1 MDVNEIYR
9 LTRGVHNF
17 LKIQLHL
24 PNWYIIYHIH
34 VQHWL
39 MLVLGQVLHFVNNCK
54 FWLFQKPQRTNGFHE
69 RTNKQLTFCFWGRN
83 YLNFSK
89 N

>member
-54 FWLFQKPQRTNGFHE
+54 FWLFQKPQRINGFHE
-69 RTNKQLTFCFWGRN
+69 RTNKEPTFCLGGGGWKE
-83 YLNFSK
+83 LLQ
-89 N
+89 